1 MATLRSPDHPE
12 LWLVEPYKT
21 NGTTPMWTRGRPD
34 GPPLWIVVHDME
46 SAETDRTAEALAA
59 YTARGADGR
68 SVSTHYAV
76 DSDSVVQCVR
86 LGDVAWTVGNRPG
99 NYRGINWELAGYAR
113 QSRAEWLDD
122 FGRRMFAQMAPYVRA
137 DAARY
142 GIPLRQLSD
151 AQVKAY
157 TPGITSHAQLGRVF
171 GGSDHTDP
179 GPNFPWDVFMQ
190 VITEGEADD
199 VTVIA
204 KYGEKGDAVLRCQ
217 NKLLQVDPNCLPKF
231 GADGGYGDETAAA
244 VKAKLGA
251 GDGRSYNTG
260 DEALLNTVL
269 LQRSGAGGGL
279 TVAEVEAIA
288 ERVAEDEIDQILV
301 EVTPGTVTLKATE

>member
-1 MATLRSPDHPE
+1 
-12 LWLVEPYKT
+12 
-21 NGTTPMWTRGRPD
+21 
-34 GPPLWIVVHDME
+34 
-46 SAETDRTAEALAA
+46 
-59 YTARGADGR
+59 
-68 SVSTHYAV
+68 
-76 DSDSVVQCVR
+76 
-86 LGDVAWTVGNRPG
+86 
-99 NYRGINWELAGYAR
+99 LAGYAR

-157 TPGITSHAQLGRVF
+157 APGITSHAQLGRVF
-171 GGSDHTDP
+171 GGTDHTDP

-190 VITEGEADD
+190 VITQGEDDD

-204 KYGEKGDAVLRCQ
+204 RYGEKGDAVLRCQ

-231 GADGGYGDETAAA
+231 GADGGYGDETATA
-244 VKAKLGA
+244 VKAKVAA

-269 LQRSGAGGGL
+269 LQRGGTGGGL
-279 TVAEVEAIA
+279 SEEQVREIA
-288 ERVAEDEIDQILV
+288 EQEAREELDNA
-301 EVTPGTVTLKATE
+301 TVTVDIEPAPEK